1 MVEAATSIVLRQK
14 DGDYP
19 RRDRSVRRI
28 LRTIF
33 AGQIVIIDLHP
44 DFAFTVKD
52 RGEIMLGT
60 VGREFAMPESF
71 EQLGLDECHMGFR
84 RRSESFEAIAREQD
98 ARAAIEAKACIV
110 VQARD
115 RRGSRFCVVIGVHRR
130 HQS

>member
-19 RRDRSVRRI
+19 RRDRGVRRI

-44 DFAFTVKD
+44 DFAITVKN

-71 EQLGLDECHMGFR
+71 EQLGLDECHMSFR
-84 RRSESFEAIAREQD
+84 CRAESLEAVAGEPD
-98 ARAAIEAKACIV
+98 ARTAIEA
-110 VQARD
+110 
-115 RRGSRFCVVIGVHRR
+115 
-130 HQS
+130 